1 VEIEERCEERT
12 VNEDRYGRRARWPT
26 RIPAAGR
33 WDIAKRVFSQVQDD
47 QLPLIAAGVA
57 FYAMLAMFP
66 AIIALVSVY
75 ALVAD
80 PDQVRAQLAPVVSTL
95 PGGAG
100 DLVVDQL
107 RTATQLG
114 SGGLTLGLVLSVLG
128 VLWSVSN
135 GITALISGVNLIYD
149 EQDTRGFLRLRA
161 SALLLTVAALI
172 VAAIALGLVAAF
184 PVVLDQ
190 LGVGTL
196 GRSLANVARWVALTL
211 LIGVTLAGLYRYGP
225 DRDRAR
231 WRWVSWGAFVA
242 VVLWLAASAAF
253 SLYVSNFSS
262 YHETYGALAGVAILL
277 LWLYLSSF
285 VALLGAEID
294 SEIEHQTAVD
304 STVGPAEPMGRRG
317 AVMADTLG
325 RGADSSEQSTK

>member
-1 VEIEERCEERT
+1 MRP

-26 RIPAAGR
+26 RIPAAGWR
-33 WDIAKRVFSQVQDD
+33 DIAKRVFFQVQED
-47 QLPLIAAGVA
+47 QLTLIAAGVA
-57 FYAMLAMFP
+57 FFAMLAVFP

-80 PDQVRAQLAPVVSTL
+80 PDHVRAQLAPVADTL
-95 PGGAG
+95 PGGSG
-100 DLVVDQL
+100 DLIVDQL
-107 RTATQLG
+107 KAATELG

-135 GITALISGVNLIYD
+135 GIMALISGVNLAYN
-149 EQDTRGFLRLRA
+149 EQDTRGFVQLRG
-161 SALLLTVAALI
+161 SALVLTVVAVV
-172 VAAIALGLVAAF
+172 VAASSLGLVAAF

-190 LGVGTL
+190 LGLGTL
-196 GRSLANVARWVALTL
+196 GRSLVNVARWVGLTL
-211 LIGVTLAGLYRYGP
+211 LIGVALAALYRYGP

-253 SLYVSNFSS
+253 SLYVSNFSN
-262 YHETYGALAGVAILL
+262 YHETYGALGAVAILL

-285 VALLGAEID
+285 IALLGAEID

-304 STVGPAEPMGRRG
+304 STVGPPEPMGQRG
-317 AVMADTLG
+317 AVVADTLG
-325 RGADSSEQSTK
+325 RGADNPEGPTR

>member
-1 VEIEERCEERT
+1 M
-12 VNEDRYGRRARWPT
+12 NGDRYGRQARWPSQV
-26 RIPAAGR
+26 PAAGWR
-33 WDIAKRVFSQVQDD
+33 DVARRVLVQVRDD
-47 QLPLIAAGVA
+47 QLTLIAAGVA
-57 FYAMLAMFP
+57 FYAMLATFP

-80 PDQVRAQLAPVVSTL
+80 PDQVSAQLAPVVSTL
-95 PGGAG
+95 PGAAG

-107 RTATQLG
+107 RKATQLG

-135 GITALISGVNLIYD
+135 GIMALIRGVNLAYD

-161 SALLLTVAALI
+161 SALLLTVAALVI
-172 VAAIALGLVAAF
+172 AAIALGLVAAF
-184 PVVLDQ
+184 PMLLDQ
-190 LGVGTL
+190 LGLGTL
-196 GRSLANVARWVALTL
+196 GRSLANVARWVALTV
-211 LIGVTLAGLYRYGP
+211 LIGVALAALYRYGP

-231 WRWVSWGAFVA
+231 WRWVSWGALVA
-242 VVLWLAASAAF
+242 VVLWLASSAVF

-262 YHETYGALAGVAILL
+262 YHETYGAIAGVAILL

-294 SEIEHQTAVD
+294 SEIEHQTAID
-304 STVGPAEPMGRRG
+304 STVGPAQPMGQRG
-317 AVMADTLG
+317 AVVADTLG
-325 RGADSSEQSTK
+325 RGADNPEQSTE

>member
-80 PDQVRAQLAPVVSTL
+80 SDQVRAQLAPVVSTL

-135 GITALISGVNLIYD
+135 GIVALISGVNLIYD

-161 SALLLTVAALI
+161 SALLLTVAAL
-172 VAAIALGLVAAF
+172 VVSAIALGLVAAF
-184 PVVLDQ
+184 PVVLDH
-190 LGVGTL
+190 LGLGTL
-196 GRSLANVARWVALTL
+196 GRALANVARWAALTL
-211 LIGVTLAGLYRYGP
+211 LIGVALAVLYRYGP

-231 WRWVSWGAFVA
+231 WRWVSGGAFVA

-262 YHETYGALAGVAILL
+262 YHEAYGALAGVAILL

-325 RGADSSEQSTK
+325 RGADSTEQSTK

>member
-1 VEIEERCEERT
+1 M
-12 VNEDRYGRRARWPT
+12 NEDRYGRRARWPT
-26 RIPAAGR
+26 RIPPPGWR
-33 WDIAKRVFSQVQDD
+33 DIAKRVFSQVQQD
-47 QLPLIAAGVA
+47 QLTLIAAGVA
-57 FYAMLAMFP
+57 FYTMLAIFP
-66 AIIALVSVY
+66 AIIALVSIY

-80 PDQVRAQLAPVVSTL
+80 PDHVRAQLAPVVDTL

-114 SGGLTLGLVLSVLG
+114 SGGLTLGLVLSILG

-135 GITALISGVNLIYD
+135 GILALIAGVNLVYD
-149 EQDTRGFLRLRA
+149 EQETRGFLRLRVA
-161 SALLLTVAALI
+161 ALLLTAVALVVAA
-172 VAAIALGLVAAF
+172 VALGLVAVF
-184 PVVLDQ
+184 PVVLDL
-190 LGVGTL
+190 LGLGTL
-196 GRSLANVARWVALTL
+196 GRSLANVARWVGLTL
-211 LIGVTLAGLYRYGP
+211 LIGVALAALYRYGP

-231 WRWVSWGAFVA
+231 WRWVSWGAFIA

-253 SLYVSNFSS
+253 SLYVSNFSN

-285 VALLGAEID
+285 IALLGAEID

-304 STVGPAEPMGRRG
+304 STVGPPEPTGQRG

-325 RGADSSEQSTK
+325 PGADNPNTRRGEQDQLSVR